1 MTRRKGRRRSRRAEV
16 HGILP
21 RSIYFRLPRNK
32 AVEPGPWQYHTDLIW
47 MKGYNAKP
55 TMEYAPKPVQK
66 IHQTWT
72 GIAPANMKFEKAPK
86 KKAPKKIDTKNLVN
100 YCFVIPAI

>member
-1 MTRRKGRRRSRRAEV
+1 M

-86 KKAPKKIDTKNLVN
+86 KKLAKIDKKNLVK
-100 YCFVIPAI
+100 IPSFIVALEEYIHRSGN